1 MVALQMYY
9 TRGDGEGCVF
19 QDNLLKRPCNC
30 TFTLCFSVMGAAQ
43 SIPVVGEAV
52 TTIDSGVKL
61 IAAGSCKVV
70 GEVLDKDNAKKAAKS
85 FVKDAG
91 KTWVEYSERNVIAA
105 PIRAAV
111 HGIAGKKDEAKRV
124 IKKMGKSV
132 EEVAD
137 STPVVGHVKGTI
149 HYIAGDI
156 EHGHHCMKG
165 ATRSVAVLGAGALT
179 GGVGGGVILGGM
191 AGVSGGLAYD
201 GTVTLIE
208 SGVKKKV
215 CPYGVINAIDQIKK
229 SEKENDTHGVI
240 SSVIDLGYTVTGDF
254 VSGAGA
260 AKTAKSVK
268 KEIKNKQQRN
278 ALKDRIGED
287 ATKDVIDTAKELK
300 NKTRKV
306 KGDKHVCT
314 KTRNLDTGKAEY
326 GFNKKCRRQMRKG
339 KGSGY
344 SSKRNAT
351 KGRRGEF
358 STKNGLL
365 EDAANERNIE
375 INPCENRAPRACAE
389 HHSINKLGTHG
400 GESNVRTCSVK
411 KSDGQYVAVE
421 RCGNCKQYGNLMG
434 DVVTDEVAGMPVP
447 TSEVSYGSIAAAGV
461 LLLLCSKCGD
471 EHDEDKKCTCDNK
484 KDK

>member
-1 MVALQMYY
+1 
-9 TRGDGEGCVF
+9 
-19 QDNLLKRPCNC
+19 
-30 TFTLCFSVMGAAQ
+30 MGATQ
-43 SIPVVGEAV
+43 SIPVLGEAV
-52 TTIDSGVKL
+52 TAIDSGVKL

-70 GEVLDKDNAKKAAKS
+70 GEVLDKDNAKNVAKS
-85 FVKDAG
+85 FVNDAG
-91 KTWVEYSERNVIAA
+91 KTWVEYSERNLIAA

-132 EEVAD
+132 EELAD

-149 HYIAGDI
+149 HYIAGDT

-191 AGVSGGLAYD
+191 AGVSGGIAYD
-201 GTVTLIE
+201 GTVSLIE
-208 SGVKKKV
+208 SDVKKKD
-215 CPYGVINAIDQIKK
+215 CPYGVFNAIDQIEK
-229 SEKENDTHGVI
+229 SEKENDFHGVI
-240 SSVIDLGYTVTGDF
+240 SSVIALGYTVTGDF

-260 AKTAKSVK
+260 AKTVKSVK
-268 KEIKNKQQRN
+268 KAIKNKRQRN
-278 ALKDRIGED
+278 ALKDRIGKD
-287 ATKDVIDTAKELK
+287 RTKDVIDTAKELK
-300 NKTRKV
+300 NKTRNV
-306 KGDKHVCT
+306 KGNKHVCT
-314 KTRNLDTGKAEY
+314 KTRNIDTGEAEY
-326 GFNKKCRRQMRKG
+326 GFNRRCRRQMRRNEYMKNG
-339 KGSGY
+339 KSSGY

-351 KGRRGEF
+351 KGRPREF
-358 STKNGLL
+358 STESGLL

-389 HHSINKLGTHG
+389 HHSLNKLGTHG
-400 GESNVRTCSVK
+400 GESNVRMCSVK

-434 DVVTDEVAGMPVP
+434 DVVTDKVAGMPVP
-447 TSEVSYGSIAAAGV
+447 TSEVSYVPIAAAGV
-461 LLLLCSKCGD
+461 LLLLCSKCGA
-471 EHDEDKKCTCDNK
+471 EHDEDEKFTCDNK